1 MQAVIVA
8 FRGSE
13 PTNLINL
20 RSAGRISMTPRRG
33 LGRVHDGFFGALF
46 FTGDEEA
53 GTLFSRLIETIQA
66 VDPENCKQLY
76 LTGNACCGLAPDPR
90 FALPCGLA
98 VCCLKTALPG

>member
-66 VDPENCKQLY
+66 IDPENSKQLY
-76 LTGNACCGLAPDPR
+76 LTGNFAMLVVAWLQIHGLHRSVAWQC
-90 FALPCGLA
+90 AA
-98 VCCLKTALPG
+98 